1 MPAGDRSFAEIL
13 QDVVGNVQEIVRS
26 EVRLAK
32 AEIKEEAA
40 KAKSSAMLLGIGA
53 ASAVYAVLF
62 LLLMTVYALTLV
74 MPNWAAALVVGGALA
89 IVAAVA
95 ITAGVKRF
103 KEIHPTPE
111 RTLET
116 IKENVEW
123 VKQQSK

>member
-1 MPAGDRSFAEIL
+1 MPAGDRPFSEVL
-13 QDVVGNVQEIVRS
+13 QDVIGNVQEIVRS

-40 KAKSSAMLLGIGA
+40 KAKSSAMLLGVGA

-62 LLLMTVYALTLV
+62 LLLMTVYALTFV
-74 MPNWAAALVVGGALA
+74 MPNWAAALVVGGVLA
-89 IVAAVA
+89 IVAVVAVS
-95 ITAGVKRF
+95 IGMKRF

-111 RTLET
+111 RTVET

-123 VKQQSK
+123 VKQRVK